1 MSRSAAFLGVLA
13 LLALLAGPAVPAT
26 ADLTD
31 PAPLCGTSVES
42 TVTQD
47 LPPAVGALRVGTFNV
62 LHGLTE
68 DGDATLEARL
78 PIQIAQLAASGA
90 DVIGLQEVGESANH
104 GRVIERLA
112 DGMGAAT
119 GDTWYW
125 CWFRTEPH
133 APGVPDTNAGGGDPV
148 SDMFAQFY
156 NSNDSPWYQ
165 GAAVLSRYPIIASA
179 AHRLPGEDVPG
190 RLTGECLPE
199 GDPTCVL
206 AVVLEPRAAV
216 WARVQTP
223 TGPVSVV
230 AAHTS
235 GNALQ
240 HRDLA
245 RWARDR
251 SAADATAFVLCDC
264 NATPDSD
271 AYAALAASGW
281 VDAATI
287 PGGDAGPTADQD
299 IHADYATVQDRI
311 DYVWFRSD
319 SALAPTL
326 AQRFMSSP
334 SEGLWPSDHYGV
346 LTTL

>member
-1 MSRSAAFLGVLA
+1 MSRSAAFVGALTVMALA
-13 LLALLAGPAVPAT
+13 LPAGSAA

-31 PAPLCGTSVES
+31 PAPLCGTSTAG
-42 TVTQD
+42 TVAED
-47 LPPAVGALRVGTFNV
+47 PPPAVGALRIGTFNV

-90 DVIGLQEVGESANH
+90 DVIGLQEVSESTNH

-112 DGMGAAT
+112 EGMGVAT
-119 GDTWYW
+119 GDTWHW

-133 APGVPDTNAGGGDPV
+133 APGVPDIGAGGGDPV
-148 SDMFAQFY
+148 SDLFAQFY
-156 NSNDSPWYQ
+156 NSNDSPWYE

-190 RLTGECLPE
+190 RLAGECIPAA
-199 GDPTCVL
+199 DPTCVL
-206 AVVLEPRAAV
+206 AVVLEPRAAL

-223 TGPVSVV
+223 AGPVSVV

-245 RWARDR
+245 RWAEDR

-264 NATPDSD
+264 NATPDTD
-271 AYAALAASGW
+271 AYAALVASGW
-281 VDAATI
+281 VDAATLS
-287 PGGDAGPTADQD
+287 GGDAGPTADQD
-299 IHADYATVQDRI
+299 IHADHPTVEDRI
-311 DYVWFRSD
+311 DYVWFRSG
-319 SALAPTL
+319 SAPAPTP

-334 SEGLWPSDHYGV
+334 LNRLWPSDHYGV

>member
-1 MSRSAAFLGVLA
+1 MSRSAAFVGALA
-13 LLALLAGPAVPAT
+13 LMALALPAGSAT

-31 PAPLCGTSVES
+31 PAPLCGTSTAG
-42 TVTQD
+42 TVGEEP
-47 LPPAVGALRVGTFNV
+47 PPAVGALRIGTINV

-68 DGDATLEARL
+68 DGDATLEVRL

-90 DVIGLQEVGESANH
+90 DVIGLQEVGESTNH

-112 DGMGAAT
+112 EGMRVAT
-119 GDTWYW
+119 GDTWHW

-133 APGVPDTNAGGGDPV
+133 APGVPDTGPGGGDPL
-148 SDMFAQFY
+148 SDLFAQFY
-156 NSNDSPWYQ
+156 NSNDSPWYE

-190 RLTGECLPE
+190 RLTGECIPAA
-199 GDPTCVL
+199 DPTCVL
-206 AVVLEPRAAV
+206 AVALEPRAAL

-223 TGPVSVV
+223 SGPVSVV

-245 RWARDR
+245 RWASER
-251 SAADATAFVLCDC
+251 SAADAAAFVLCDC
-264 NATPDSD
+264 NTTPGSS
-271 AYAALAASGW
+271 AYDTLVASGW
-281 VDAATI
+281 VDAATL

-299 IHADYATVQDRI
+299 IHADHPTVQDRI

-319 SALAPTL
+319 SLPAP
-326 AQRFMSSP
+326 APAERFMDEP
-334 SEGLWPSDHYGV
+334 SDGLWPSDHYGV
-346 LTTL
+346 ITAL